1 MSHAKHEA
9 EHENLSALI
18 DGELG
23 RDEIRFLL
31 RRIDGD
37 TAMHAAWDRYHI
49 IGDGLRHET
58 CVLADADFV
67 GQVMQRI
74 EAEGETR
81 TSTGASPAPSSLAR
95 RRGHH
100 WMRWSAGGAI
110 AAGVAVAA
118 LVLVQPGMHPA
129 TVSAPGNRA
138 QLATA
143 QPATSAAKPMTPAT
157 VPRWLSASPSAAR
170 MAQPA
175 AANFYSGSR
184 PAAEPYGYGQHLSP
198 YMTLP
203 GSRASTTLEAR
214 RIMRQLWSMAP
225 RRGSQQVPAW
235 WEQAH

>member
-37 TAMHAAWDRYHI
+37 AAMYAAWEHYHI

-58 CVLADADFV
+58 CVLADADFA
-67 GQVMQRI
+67 GQVMQRVDAED
-74 EAEGETR
+74 EAR
-81 TSTGASPAPSSLAR
+81 ASTAPRSLAR

-118 LVLVQPGMHPA
+118 LVLVQPGMQPA
-129 TVSAPGNRA
+129 TVPAPGSHA
-138 QLATA
+138 QVAEATA
-143 QPATSAAKPMTPAT
+143 QPATSATKPMTPAT

-170 MAQPA
+170 LAQPA
-175 AANFYSGSR
+175 AANVYSGGM

-225 RRGSQQVPAW
+225 RRGLQQAPTS